1 LHGFVNA
8 VVKSPLKIFSNNLKC
23 FDGSSVYTYITSKNT
38 LITALM
44 PDEKNSRTLQAVK
57 AYGKNLLSFIRRR
70 VKTDADAEDI
80 LQDVWYQLSA
90 VVNSEPIEQTGAWL
104 YKVATN
110 KITDKYRKKTEAS
123 LDDLFLDES
132 DEDEGDNYRAILLA
146 EANTPE
152 TEYLR
157 NLFWEQLYIAL
168 DELPEEQ
175 KQVWLWQEME
185 DITFQEIA
193 ENTGVPVQTLVSRKR
208 YAVLH
213 LRQRLRQLYLEITQ
227 Y

>member
-1 LHGFVNA
+1 
-8 VVKSPLKIFSNNLKC
+8 
-23 FDGSSVYTYITSKNT
+23 
-38 LITALM
+38 M
-44 PDEKNSRTLQAVK
+44 PEEKNSRTIEAIK

-104 YKVATN
+104 YRVATN
-110 KITDKYRKKTEAS
+110 KITDKYRKRSETL
-123 LDDLFLDES
+123 LDDLFFDDNE
-132 DEDEGDNYRAILLA
+132 EDDDTEYRSILMA
-146 EANTPE
+146 EATTPE

-157 NLFWEQLYIAL
+157 NLFWEQLFIAL

-175 KQVWLWQEME
+175 KQVFIWHELD
-185 DITFQEIA
+185 DIPFREIA
-193 ENTGVPVQTLVSRKR
+193 ELTGVNEQTLVSRKR

-213 LRQRLRQLYLEITQ
+213 LRQRLKQLYEDITQ